1 MKKAVQTEPPER
13 GKNDSFFHCPYRY
26 RLQWA
31 IPLLII
37 VCFIVR
43 LEKNPVFDG
52 PKIFRETVR
61 LSLCAAGVMVL
72 LALIIFGI
80 VEFFC

>member
-1 MKKAVQTEPPER
+1 MIA
-13 GKNDSFFHCPYRY
+13 SFTAPIDIGCNPQQF
-26 RLQWA
+26 LWA